1 MPKVLRNL
9 EFSFVSLK
17 SVEVEDLPDR
27 FLIFRKGENT
37 STKGTFL
44 YDDISERSLKAEQE
58 RRGID
63 IMMDLEH
70 LSLDDAAPNYD
81 PDARAWFSLSFEPDG
96 LYAVNVKWTPDG
108 ARRLKEKT
116 QRYISPAFVK
126 EKKTGRVVSLFN
138 VALVGQPAIDEI
150 PALVAA
156 NNIGGNLE
164 ELVKI
169 ATALGLS
176 EAATLEDILSAIN
189 ELRSQSTDDAEAAS
203 DDEDK
208 DTETTSDD
216 EDKGT
221 ETASDDE
228 DKVEEKL
235 SAVLITRLNK
245 LERKL
250 EQSERNELIRL
261 NANKLPKSLE
271 GWARSVD
278 LETLS
283 AFFKCA
289 PLCEAPTHEQP
300 KKRMTADLTKEDL
313 EVCSALGIDKS
324 KFLKEITNG

>member
-70 LSLDDAAPNYD
+70 LSLDDTAPNYD

-208 DTETTSDD
+208 
-216 EDKGT
+216 GA

-289 PLCEAPTHEQP
+289 PLCEVPAHEQP

-324 KFLKEITNG
+324 KFLKEVNNG